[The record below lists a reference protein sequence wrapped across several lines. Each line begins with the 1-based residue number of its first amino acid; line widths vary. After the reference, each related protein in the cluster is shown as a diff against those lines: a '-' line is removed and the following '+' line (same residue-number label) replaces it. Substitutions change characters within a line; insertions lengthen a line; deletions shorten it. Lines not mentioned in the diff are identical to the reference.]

1 MNILSEGLATS
12 QKNGKQPRGSR
23 DPQVENHCFKA
34 SIGSQ
39 AWSVVTCWTKKAPI
53 LKKIKCGLAF
63 FLAAAV
69 DCSTF
74 YFHYDK
80 VNVSHNIFK
89 N

>member
-12 QKNGKQPRGSR
+12 QKNGKRPRGSR
-23 DPQVENHCFKA
+23 DPRLKTNVLRPRLARKPDLLSHVGQKA
-34 SIGSQ
+34 SVS
-39 AWSVVTCWTKKAPI
+39 
-53 LKKIKCGLAF
+53 KKINCGLAF

-74 YFHYDK
+74 CFHYEK
-80 VNVSHNIFK
+80 VNVSHNILK

>member
-12 QKNGKQPRGSR
+12 QKNGKRPRGSR
-23 DPQVENHCFKA
+23 DPQVETTVLRPRLARKPDLLSHVGQKA
-34 SIGSQ
+34 S
-39 AWSVVTCWTKKAPI
+39 I

>member
-1 MNILSEGLATS
+1 MANDPAGVATPRLKTNVLRPRLARKPDLLSHVG
-12 QKNGKQPRGSR
+12 Q
-23 DPQVENHCFKA
+23 KA
-34 SIGSQ
+34 S
-39 AWSVVTCWTKKAPI
+39 I

-80 VNVSHNIFK
+80 VNVSHNILK